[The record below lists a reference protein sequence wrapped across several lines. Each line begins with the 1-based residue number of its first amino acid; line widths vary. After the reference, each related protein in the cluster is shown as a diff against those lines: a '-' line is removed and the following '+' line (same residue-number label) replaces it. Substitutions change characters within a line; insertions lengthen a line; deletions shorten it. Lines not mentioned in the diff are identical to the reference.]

1 MCHRLRFVTYD
12 TYVLLEQDD
21 LKALKELLH
30 DAIIELDFCDQYIF
44 RVRQAQSKIEEAME
58 ILTENQ

>member
-1 MCHRLRFVTYD
+1 MTYD